1 MRARVSPPEVSPH
14 AGWSGARILLGERL
28 LEVHLLKAAGALEA
42 DAPKTSKL
50 ARIRERALSTAA
62 MAQVAV
68 PFIELLLPG
77 IPLLR
82 STSEAGVLSAF
93 VASCFEREG
102 RTWTPQF
109 DHVVAILI
117 ARLREAGELHQGEP
131 VGSLLAA
138 LQKRGDKRL
147 HMRFEV
153 ERLAEQSFR
162 STFQMPDGE
171 LLEGP
176 SRRSKA
182 QAKQAVAT
190 LALQRILGHARP
202 KKPDTDDTLEFVADP
217 CERDGNPH
225 LRFQRVRDFDGAMAL
240 RRVRG
245 EKLQQWF
252 IGKFAKQPWVALQLL
267 SRHTAG
273 TWVVEGWQGTVSGGA
288 AAVVRL
294 THGEE
299 SWTALAGGKS
309 RRKALY
315 AASRDVAAQSSLD
328 DWLQEQ
334 AIAFPAVYI
343 GTRPTA

>member
-1 MRARVSPPEVSPH
+1 MQPLSPEDYARRHAQWMRARVSPPEVSPH

-190 LALQRILGHARP
+190 LALSRLWAPRP
-202 KKPDTDDTLEFVADP
+202 
-217 CERDGNPH
+217 
-225 LRFQRVRDFDGAMAL
+225 
-240 RRVRG
+240 
-245 EKLQQWF
+245 
-252 IGKFAKQPWVALQLL
+252 LL
-267 SRHTAG
+267 LVLMS
-273 TWVVEGWQGTVSGGA
+273 A
-288 AAVVRL
+288 APLCV
-294 THGEE
+294 
-299 SWTALAGGKS
+299 
-309 RRKALY
+309 LY
-315 AASRDVAAQSSLD
+315 AALALETEAQFWALSCFRAFVAGGLGFSGLNRGLFAQMVPRSRESEFFGLWMVA
-328 DWLQEQ
+328 
-334 AIAFPAVYI
+334 IKAVSWTVPLLMTTVTTTGEEMRVHWWSRTLRRI
-343 GTRPTA
+343 RRRS